1 MGIAEK
7 QRRSA
12 SNVGR
17 MGLMLIQLQLLP
29 FIQHTFF
36 LPCSAAAI
44 LQAAKARRGVY
55 SLSLAFSAAHRK

>member
-29 FIQHTFF
+29 SVRCSFF
-36 LPCSAAAI
+36 PSLLCRCGDAEQKLI
-44 LQAAKARRGVY
+44 QAASYLGKQME
-55 SLSLAFSAAHRK
+55 L

>member
-17 MGLMLIQLQLLP
+17 MGLMLIQLQLLSSIRRLFFP
-29 FIQHTFF
+29 SLLCRYGDAEPKLIQ
-36 LPCSAAAI
+36 AAASY
-44 LQAAKARRGVY
+44 LGKQME
-55 SLSLAFSAAHRK
+55 L